1 MQGGVGSST
10 TGFNDGLSV
19 ISETTGF
26 GNATQF
32 GRITH
37 AEKNLNKLENNRA
50 KELERVV
57 KELEETREELAQVKT
72 KHKAAVARRDTL
84 EAQVKECKQEF
95 QNKIK
100 LLIDKTEN
108 DDKLIQLL
116 KTEVKRLEALKGVKS
131 TLQQAAQQMM
141 PASPSDLTEVAKL
154 KAENGRLKNQIKC
167 LEIEVEQKEEK
178 VRKLMTNCVGAPD
191 EQIEEK
197 ELRIAEL
204 EERCEFLEHENF
216 KVRQEM

>member
-116 KTEVKRLEALKGVKS
+116 KTEVKRLEALNGVKS
-131 TLQQAAQQMM
+131 TLQQAA
-141 PASPSDLTEVAKL
+141 
-154 KAENGRLKNQIKC
+154 
-167 LEIEVEQKEEK
+167 
-178 VRKLMTNCVGAPD
+178 
-191 EQIEEK
+191 
-197 ELRIAEL
+197 
-204 EERCEFLEHENF
+204 
-216 KVRQEM
+216 

>member
-1 MQGGVGSST
+1 MILNGRAELKRLKFSKLKSSKAYLTLSFFYRKLKQDLQGGVGSST

-108 DDKLIQLL
+108 DDKLI
-116 KTEVKRLEALKGVKS
+116 
-131 TLQQAAQQMM
+131 
-141 PASPSDLTEVAKL
+141 
-154 KAENGRLKNQIKC
+154 
-167 LEIEVEQKEEK
+167 
-178 VRKLMTNCVGAPD
+178 
-191 EQIEEK
+191 
-197 ELRIAEL
+197 
-204 EERCEFLEHENF
+204 
-216 KVRQEM
+216 

>member
-1 MQGGVGSST
+1 
-10 TGFNDGLSV
+10 
-19 ISETTGF
+19 
-26 GNATQF
+26 
-32 GRITH
+32 
-37 AEKNLNKLENNRA
+37 
-50 KELERVV
+50 
-57 KELEETREELAQVKT
+57 
-72 KHKAAVARRDTL
+72 
-84 EAQVKECKQEF
+84 
-95 QNKIK
+95 
-100 LLIDKTEN
+100 
-108 DDKLIQLL
+108 
-116 KTEVKRLEALKGVKS
+116 
-131 TLQQAAQQMM
+131 MM

-216 KVRQEM
+216 KVRQEMQ